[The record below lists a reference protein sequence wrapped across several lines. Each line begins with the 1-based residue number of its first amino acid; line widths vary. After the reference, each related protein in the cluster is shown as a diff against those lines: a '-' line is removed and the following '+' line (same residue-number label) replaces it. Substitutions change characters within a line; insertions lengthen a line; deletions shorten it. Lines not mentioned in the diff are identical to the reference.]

1 MNLANKITV
10 ARMVLVLGLLVLLL
24 CAPNSALD
32 GYGWAKIV
40 GGVVFAVAAFTDF
53 LDGHIARSQNMVT
66 TFGKFLDPIADKLL
80 INSTFIIF
88 AAKVFPDVSILPV
101 IAVIMVGRD
110 IMVDA
115 IRMIMVDKKV
125 VIAASKLGKLKTVT
139 QIIAIIALF
148 FLPTSV
154 KWCSGEWYSI
164 SACLTYLAAAIS
176 LISGADY
183 FWKNRKPLLTDM

>member
-10 ARMVLVLGLLVLLL
+10 ARMVLVLGLIALLL
-24 CAPNSALD
+24 CAPSRALD

-40 GGVVFAVAAFTDF
+40 GGIVFTVAAFTDF

>member
-40 GGVVFAVAAFTDF
+40 GGIVFAVAAFTDF

-164 SACLTYLAAAIS
+164 SACMTYLAAAIS
-176 LISGADY
+176 LISGIDY
-183 FWKNRKPLLTDM
+183 FWKNRKPLLSDM

>member
-1 MNLANKITV
+1 M
-10 ARMVLVLGLLVLLL
+10 
-24 CAPNSALD
+24 
-32 GYGWAKIV
+32 
-40 GGVVFAVAAFTDF
+40 FAIAAFTDF
-53 LDGHIARSQNMVT
+53 LDGHIARSKGMVT

-88 AAKVFPDVSILPV
+88 AGHVFPDVSILPI
-101 IAVIMVGRD
+101 IAIIMVGRD

-139 QIIAIIALF
+139 QIFAIIALF

-154 KWCSGEWYSI
+154 SWCNGTWYSI
-164 SACLTYLAAAIS
+164 SAWMTYLAAAIS

>member
-1 MNLANKITV
+1 MNIANKITV
-10 ARMVLVLGLLVLLL
+10 VRIVLVVGMIALLL
-24 CAPNSALD
+24 CAPDNALA
-32 GYGWAKIV
+32 GYGWAKVV
-40 GGVVFAVAAFTDF
+40 GGVVFAIAAFTDY
-53 LDGHIARSQNMVT
+53 LDGHIARSRNLVT

-88 AAKVFPDVSILPV
+88 SSNVFPDVSILP
-101 IAVIMVGRD
+101 IISVIMIGRD

-139 QIIAIIALF
+139 QIVAILALF

-154 KWCSGEWYSI
+154 NWCVGEWYSVA
-164 SACLTYLAAAIS
+164 ACLTYIAAAIS
-176 LISGADY
+176 LISGLDY
-183 FWKNRKPLLTDM
+183 FWKNRKALLSDM

>member
-40 GGVVFAVAAFTDF
+40 GGIVFAVAAFTDF

>member
-10 ARMVLVLGLLVLLL
+10 ERMVMVVGMIALLL
-24 CAPNSALD
+24 CAPDSALT

-40 GGVVFAVAAFTDF
+40 GGIVFAIAAFTDF
-53 LDGHIARSQNMVT
+53 LDGHIARSKGMVT

-88 AAKVFPDVSILPV
+88 AGQVFPDVSILPI
-101 IAVIMVGRD
+101 IAIIMVGRD

-139 QIIAIIALF
+139 QIFAILALF
-148 FLPTSV
+148 FLPTSIN
-154 KWCSGEWYSI
+154 WCNGTWYSI
-164 SACLTYLAAAIS
+164 SAWMTYLAAAIS

>member
-1 MNLANKITV
+1 MNIANKITV
-10 ARMVLVLGLLVLLL
+10 VRMVLVVGMIALLL
-24 CAPNSALD
+24 CAPSDALA
-32 GYGWAKIV
+32 GYGWAKVV
-40 GGVVFAVAAFTDF
+40 GGVVFAIAAFTDY
-53 LDGHIARSQNMVT
+53 LDGHIARSRNLVT

-88 AAKVFPDVSILPV
+88 SSHVFPDVSILP
-101 IAVIMVGRD
+101 IISVIMIGRD

-139 QIIAIIALF
+139 QIIAILALF

-154 KWCSGEWYSI
+154 KWCVGEWYSI
-164 SACLTYLAAAIS
+164 AACLTYVAAAIS
-176 LISGADY
+176 LLSGLDY
-183 FWKNRKPLLTDM
+183 FWKNRKALLSDM

>member
-1 MNLANKITV
+1 
-10 ARMVLVLGLLVLLL
+10 MVMVVGMIALLL
-24 CAPNSALD
+24 CAPDSALT

-40 GGVVFAVAAFTDF
+40 GGIVFAIAAFTDF
-53 LDGHIARSQNMVT
+53 LDGHIARSKGMVT

-88 AAKVFPDVSILPV
+88 AGQVFPDVSILPI
-101 IAVIMVGRD
+101 IAIIMVGRD

-139 QIIAIIALF
+139 QIFAILALF
-148 FLPTSV
+148 FLPTSIN
-154 KWCSGEWYSI
+154 WCNGTWYSI
-164 SACLTYLAAAIS
+164 SAWMTYLAAAIS

>member
-1 MNLANKITV
+1 MNIANKITV
-10 ARMVLVLGLLVLLL
+10 ARMVLVVGLLVLLL
-24 CAPNSALD
+24 CAPSSAID

-40 GGVVFAVAAFTDF
+40 GGIVFAVAAFTDF

-139 QIIAIIALF
+139 QIIAILALF

>member
-24 CAPNSALD
+24 CAPSSALD

-40 GGVVFAVAAFTDF
+40 GGIVFAVAAFTDF

-164 SACLTYLAAAIS
+164 SACLTYLAAVIS
-176 LISGADY
+176 LISGLDY

>member
-1 MNLANKITV
+1 MNIANKITV
-10 ARMVLVLGLLVLLL
+10 ARMVLVVGMIVLLL
-24 CAPNSALD
+24 CAPSEALA

-40 GGVVFAVAAFTDF
+40 GGVVFAIAAFTDF
-53 LDGHIARSQNMVT
+53 LDGHIARSRGMVT

-88 AAKVFPDVSILPV
+88 SSCVFPGVRVLP
-101 IAVIMVGRD
+101 IITVIMIGRD

-139 QIIAIIALF
+139 QIFAILSLF
-148 FLPTSV
+148 FLPTDVS
-154 KWCSGEWYSI
+154 WCVGEWYSI

-176 LISGADY
+176 LISGIDY